1 MKTLV
6 VGASGATG
14 KQLVEQLLN
23 MGQKVK
29 AIVRNSAN
37 IPDDWQNNDNITIII
52 ASISE
57 LSRDKL
63 QKLLVDCDSVASCL
77 GHNLT
82 FKGMFGNPRKLVTD
96 SVRLLCEAIKTGS
109 PQKPVKFALM
119 NTTAV
124 RNKDL
129 AEPVSLVQKIVLG
142 LIHLFLPP
150 HSDNEAAADYLR
162 LKIGQKNNFIEWVAI
177 RPDTLINEDVITD
190 YQIYRSPIRSALFNP
205 GRTSRINVGNFMARL
220 LMEPDLWKKWQG
232 QMPVIYN
239 KED

>member
-6 VGASGATG
+6 LGASGVTG
-14 KQLVEQLLN
+14 KQLVEQLLK
-23 MGQKVK
+23 MGQDVKVVIRPTSEVADK
-29 AIVRNSAN
+29 
-37 IPDDWQNNDNITIII
+37 WQTNKKVTVIK

-57 LSRDKL
+57 LTLEEIQSFL
-63 QKLLVDCDSVASCL
+63 IDCNSVASCL

-96 SVRLLCEAIKTGS
+96 SVRLLCEAIETGS
-109 PQKPVKFALM
+109 SQKPVKFVLM

-129 AEPVSLVQKIVLG
+129 AELTSLGQKIVFS
-142 LIHLFLPP
+142 LIHLLLPP
-150 HSDNEAAADYLR
+150 HRDNEAAADYLR
-162 LKIGQKNNFIEWVAI
+162 LRIGQNNKFIEWVSI
-177 RPDTLINEDVITD
+177 RPDTLINEDIVTE
-190 YQIYRSPIRSALFNP
+190 YQIYRSPIRSAVFDP

-239 KED
+239 NED